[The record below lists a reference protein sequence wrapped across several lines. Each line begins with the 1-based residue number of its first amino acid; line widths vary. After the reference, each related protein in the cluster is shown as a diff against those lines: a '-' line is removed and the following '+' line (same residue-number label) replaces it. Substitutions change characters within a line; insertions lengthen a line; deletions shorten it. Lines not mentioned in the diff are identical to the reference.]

1 MCWLSLNTVK
11 KQEMISASAIVR
23 KERSHCY
30 NRKTTIRVM
39 TITLGAHFHCYRSC
53 YRMHISNCIP
63 FSEKIAVAI
72 EHGAGNAHFIDY
84 SSVAYWYQKAKPW
97 INSGGFKI

>member
-1 MCWLSLNTVK
+1 MIFIDNNPDQTQIGTGTEDYLNQNFWVHDH
-11 KQEMISASAIVR
+11 I
-23 KERSHCY
+23 Y
-30 NRKTTIRVM
+30 PFDGNRQ
-39 TITLGAHFHCYRSC
+39 GYRSC
-53 YRMHISNCIP
+53 YRMHISDCIP
-63 FSEKIAVAI
+63 FSEKIAVTI

>member
-11 KQEMISASAIVR
+11 NQEMISASAIVR

-39 TITLGAHFHCYRSC
+39 TITLGAHFHY
-53 YRMHISNCIP
+53 
-63 FSEKIAVAI
+63 
-72 EHGAGNAHFIDY
+72 
-84 SSVAYWYQKAKPW
+84 
-97 INSGGFKI
+97 